1 MKNGG
6 RMVSRCHLRNKGVNV
21 MTENEVIELKKSFEQ
36 NELFQKSISPYK
48 DFQLEQFC
56 MNGEVLTGVFSKVD
70 KIDDVDCLVIFNFDD
85 DGLIHSNDDNSPAIE
100 YLIIMN
106 FGTMAILQK
115 LYSLMV
121 NALNTGKMVF
131 P

>member
-1 MKNGG
+1 
-6 RMVSRCHLRNKGVNV
+6 

-56 MNGEVLTGVFSKVD
+56 MNGEVLTGVFAKVD
-70 KIDDVDCLVIFNFDD
+70 KIDDGDCLVICNFDD